1 MHAHAETVVYSRL
14 RSCLGE
20 MLLTSDGE
28 HLTGL
33 YFEGQKDEPPIGA
46 HWRLD
51 ENAAPFERVRSQLEG
66 YASGR
71 LREFELPLAL
81 HGTDFQRR
89 VWQALCAV
97 EFGQTISYSELAR
110 RIGSP
115 SAVRAVGA
123 AVGRNPVS
131 VIVPCHRIVGADGSL
146 TGYAGGL
153 DRKRALLA
161 HERGGSVRGS

>member
-1 MHAHAETVVYSRL
+1 MHALVETVVYCRL

-20 MLLTSDGE
+20 ILLTSDGE
-28 HLTGL
+28 RLTGL
-33 YFEGQKDEPPIGA
+33 YFEGQKDEPRVGP

-51 ENAAPFERVRSQLEG
+51 VGAAPFERVRSQLQG
-66 YASGR
+66 YASGT
-71 LREFELPLAL
+71 LREFDLPLAL
-81 HGTDFQRR
+81 RGTDFQRR
-89 VWQALCAV
+89 VWQALCDIG
-97 EFGQTISYSELAR
+97 FGQTISYSELAR

-161 HERGGSVRGS
+161 HECGARA